1 MQDQGELIKNQRCSD
16 AEKDCGDREF
26 GYSPVDR
33 QCHHRHPGDHDQYD
47 ADHDMVDVQPTRA
60 PMLRGCH
67 HLRGASLS
75 ACARMYR
82 TMVRVTKNVRR
93 KAIRHHISGN
103 RAWRDG
109 QIEFQVERLCVEHAE
124 NLRRP
129 ARVGA
134 GIPFDAPAG
143 PDSLVCDMS
152 TWRSP
157 GGAGWG
163 PTLAWRLFQLLTVA
177 ALAWA
182 GWRLL
187 GHTPYR
193 IDVDVYRMGGQA
205 WLDGRPLYADG
216 TMFHT
221 RGGLDLPFTY
231 PPLAAVAFAPFAW
244 LPLPVASAAITLT
257 TLVLL
262 IASDGARAD
271 PSGRVGRRPPSPA
284 SRPGCGD
291 AGWPRAVVAP
301 AVIYLEPIRSNF
313 DFGQINVVLMT
324 LVIADCVPRKTPWP
338 RGMLLGL
345 AIALKL
351 TPAVFLLY
359 FLLRRD
365 TRALLVTTA
374 SAVVAT
380 LAGFALAWRDSLE
393 YWTETVRN
401 TDRIGT
407 VTLNTNQNIAGALAR
422 LGLGEGERFVVWTV
436 ACFAV
441 LGLTVWAARRALRA
455 DEPVLALICVAMFG
469 LVVSPV
475 SWSHH
480 WVWALPAV
488 LVCAVVAYR
497 HRHAALGLVT
507 LAGIALMV
515 WTPIPLMREHE
526 ETAASLWR
534 QLAGGSYVWWALA
547 VIVMAGTV
555 SARTAA
561 RNRPAVNAAPVPAVN

>member
-1 MQDQGELIKNQRCSD
+1 
-16 AEKDCGDREF
+16 
-26 GYSPVDR
+26 
-33 QCHHRHPGDHDQYD
+33 
-47 ADHDMVDVQPTRA
+47 
-60 PMLRGCH
+60 
-67 HLRGASLS
+67 
-75 ACARMYR
+75 
-82 TMVRVTKNVRR
+82 
-93 KAIRHHISGN
+93 
-103 RAWRDG
+103 
-109 QIEFQVERLCVEHAE
+109 
-124 NLRRP
+124 
-129 ARVGA
+129 
-134 GIPFDAPAG
+134 
-143 PDSLVCDMS
+143 MS
-152 TWRSP
+152 IWRSP

-177 ALAWA
+177 ALVWA

-216 TMFHT
+216 VMFHT

-231 PPLAAVAFAPFAW
+231 PPLAAVFFAPFAW

-257 TLVLL
+257 TLLLL
-262 IASDGARAD
+262 IASTVLVLTRLDVWPQTSVTGEPAWL
-271 PSGRVGRRPPSPA
+271 RRCWLA
-284 SRPGCGD
+284 
-291 AGWPRAVVAP
+291 AAVVAP

-380 LAGFALAWRDSLE
+380 LAGFVFAWRDSWE

-441 LGLTVWAARRALRA
+441 LGLTVWAARRALKA
-455 DEPVLALICVAMFG
+455 GEPVLALICVAMFG

-480 WVWALPAV
+480 WVWVLPTM
-488 LVCAVVAYR
+488 LVCLVVAYR
-497 HRHAALGLVT
+497 HRHAVVGLVT

-515 WTPIPLMREHE
+515 WTPIPLMPEHE
-526 ETAASLWR
+526 ETTASVWR
-534 QLAGGSYVWWALA
+534 QLAGGSYVWWALT
-547 VIVMAGTV
+547 VIVVAGTV
-555 SARTAA
+555 SARVAE
-561 RNRPAVNAAPVPAVN
+561 RNRPAVDTAPVPAVS

>member
-1 MQDQGELIKNQRCSD
+1 
-16 AEKDCGDREF
+16 
-26 GYSPVDR
+26 
-33 QCHHRHPGDHDQYD
+33 
-47 ADHDMVDVQPTRA
+47 
-60 PMLRGCH
+60 
-67 HLRGASLS
+67 
-75 ACARMYR
+75 
-82 TMVRVTKNVRR
+82 
-93 KAIRHHISGN
+93 
-103 RAWRDG
+103 
-109 QIEFQVERLCVEHAE
+109 
-124 NLRRP
+124 
-129 ARVGA
+129 
-134 GIPFDAPAG
+134 
-143 PDSLVCDMS
+143 MS
-152 TWRSP
+152 MWRSP

-187 GHTPYR
+187 GPVPYR

-205 WLDGRPLYADG
+205 WLDGRALYADG
-216 TMFHT
+216 AMFHT

-231 PPLAAVAFAPFAW
+231 PPLAAVAFSPFA
-244 LPLPVASAAITLT
+244 LLSLEAASAAITVT

-262 IASDGARAD
+262 IVAVTIVLHRCD
-271 PSGRVGRRPPSPA
+271 VWPA
-284 SRPGCGD
+284 TTVTGEPAWLRQ
-291 AGWPRAVVAP
+291 AWLAAAVVAP
-301 AVIYLEPIRSNF
+301 AVVYLEPIRSNF

-324 LVIADCVPRKTPWP
+324 LVIADCVPRRTPWP

-365 TRALLVTTA
+365 TRALLVTAA

-380 LAGFALAWRDSLE
+380 LVGVAFAWRDSLE

-407 VTLNTNQNIAGALAR
+407 ATLNTNQNIAGALAR
-422 LGLGEGERFVVWTV
+422 LGLGEGPRFVLWAI

-441 LGLTVWAARRALRA
+441 LGLTVWAVRRVLKA
-455 DEPVLALICVAMFG
+455 DQPVLALICVAMFG

-480 WVWALPAV
+480 WVWALPA
-488 LVCAVVAYR
+488 LVVAALVAYR
-497 HRHAALGLVT
+497 RRHAALAVVAVAGL
-507 LAGIALMV
+507 ALMV
-515 WTPIPLMREHE
+515 WTPITLMPEHK

-534 QLAGGSYVWWALA
+534 QLAGGSYVWWAIA
-547 VIVMAGTV
+547 VIVSAGSLSV
-555 SARTAA
+555 ATAQ
-561 RNRPAVNAAPVPAVN
+561 RSRPVVDAAPVPAVN